1 MPVLLSREKS
11 KYGSGVGTIICW
23 PVELSTRDPNNEDN
37 IRKLPAGYLKC
48 DGTIYKAEEYPQ
60 LAEILG
66 VGGASKFARRDISDA
81 FIDNVD
87 DDEFIVPD
95 LGSKFLKPTTGGSAG
110 LYINIVKTDQS
121 GQERRRSGMG
131 IESSAIAGSTTGNTT
146 VIPVSYT
153 GAFTVPSQQIS
164 LQGKPA
170 WSKGTGNSG
179 FTDSEAVDS
188 QALHAHMHFS
198 QTNRLRIKTTNEV
211 TDAQS
216 QGIGSY
222 YNATTIPIEMWL
234 DKSRYNFN
242 ASNPKGTMQQPCWAI
257 ASGATSLDPSDAVQ
271 GSFGFEVV
279 YSNYC
284 YDLRGASG
292 LNSMRYYCLLT
303 QNTDINLTNVQIPG
317 GQPPNYISFG
327 LGFGTC
333 NQQDSGFDD
342 NEIGTVPATYI
353 AGAQGVPE
361 DWKGVSLADVL
372 PLNQNSDSK
381 SSTAY
386 PQVNNVLSDVEE
398 LVQTAGDPT
407 IHNHKIL
414 LDVGNHTYK
423 IKTNGFLL
431 SPDNLQTT
439 LTLQIDQVASLDQ
452 VTSPYIIME
461 YLIKY

>member
-1 MPVLLSREKS
+1 MPVVLGKERS

-23 PVELSTRDPNNEDN
+23 PVELTSSDPNNDDN

-48 DGTIYKAEEYPQ
+48 DGTVYKAEDYPQ

-66 VGGASKFARRDISDA
+66 VGDASKFIRRDISDN
-81 FIDNVD
+81 FIDSVD

-110 LYINIVKTDQS
+110 LYINIVKNDQS

-131 IESSAIAGSTTGNTT
+131 IESSSVAGTTTGNTT

-153 GAFTVPSQQIS
+153 GAFTVPSQEIA

-170 WSKGTGNSG
+170 WSKGTNNSG
-179 FTDSEAVDS
+179 FTDSESVDS
-188 QALHAHMHFS
+188 QAMHSHMHFS

-211 TDAQS
+211 SNAQS

-222 YNATTIPIEMWL
+222 YNATTIPIQEWL
-234 DKSRYNFN
+234 DETRYNN
-242 ASNPKGTMQQPCWAI
+242 DQSLAPGTNQPPCWAI
-257 ASGATSLDPSDAVQ
+257 ASGATALNPSDAVQ
-271 GSFGFEVV
+271 GNFGFEVV

-284 YDLRGASG
+284 YDLRGAGG
-292 LNSMRYYCLLT
+292 LNAMRYYCLLN
-303 QNTDINLTNVQIPG
+303 QNVNFNLSQVTFHA
-317 GQPPNYISFG
+317 PPNYVSYG
-327 LGFGTC
+327 LGFGSC
-333 NQQDSGFDD
+333 NQRDSGTDE
-342 NEIGTVPATYI
+342 NEVGTVPATYI

-361 DWKGVSLADVL
+361 DWKGTSLADVV
-372 PLNQNSDSK
+372 PLNQNSGSK
-381 SSTAY
+381 TNTAY
-386 PQVNNVLSDVEE
+386 PQVNNVFTDVQE
-398 LVQTAGDPT
+398 LVQTEGDPT

-414 LDVGNHTYK
+414 LDIGTHTYK

-439 LTLQIDQVASLDQ
+439 LTLQTDQVASLDQ

>member
-1 MPVLLSREKS
+1 
-11 KYGSGVGTIICW
+11 
-23 PVELSTRDPNNEDN
+23 
-37 IRKLPAGYLKC
+37 
-48 DGTIYKAEEYPQ
+48 
-60 LAEILG
+60 
-66 VGGASKFARRDISDA
+66 
-81 FIDNVD
+81 
-87 DDEFIVPD
+87 
-95 LGSKFLKPTTGGSAG
+95 
-110 LYINIVKTDQS
+110 
-121 GQERRRSGMG
+121 MG

-153 GAFTVPSQQIS
+153 GSFTVPSQEIP

-170 WSKGTGNSG
+170 WSKGTGG

-198 QTNRLRIKTTNEV
+198 QTNRLRIKTTNEI
-211 TDAQS
+211 TQAQA

-234 DKSRYNFN
+234 DKTRYNQN
-242 ASNPKGTMQQPCWAI
+242 ASNPKGSNQQPCWAI
-257 ASGATSLDPSDAVQ
+257 ASGAASRNPSDAVES
-271 GSFGFEVV
+271 SFGFEVV

-284 YDLRGASG
+284 YDLRGAAG

-303 QNTDINLTNVQIPG
+303 ANTDFNLTNITNPG
-317 GQPPNYISFG
+317 NPPNFISFG

-333 NQQDSGFDD
+333 SQQDSGFDD
-342 NEIGTVPATYI
+342 NEVGTVPATYI

-361 DWKGVSLADVL
+361 DWQGVSLADVL

-381 SSTAY
+381 SGVAY

>member
-1 MPVLLSREKS
+1 MPVILSREKS

-81 FIDNVD
+81 FIDSVD

-110 LYINIVKTDQS
+110 LYINIAKTDQS

>member
-81 FIDNVD
+81 FIDSVD

-110 LYINIVKTDQS
+110 LYINIAKTDQS

-342 NEIGTVPATYI
+342 NEIGTVPATYV

>member
-1 MPVLLSREKS
+1 MPVILSREKS

-81 FIDNVD
+81 FIDSVD

-110 LYINIVKTDQS
+110 LYINIAKTDQS

-342 NEIGTVPATYI
+342 NEVGTVPATYV

>member
-110 LYINIVKTDQS
+110 LYINIAKTDQS

>member
-110 LYINIVKTDQS
+110 LYINIAKTDQS

-342 NEIGTVPATYI
+342 NEIGTVPATYV

>member
-1 MPVLLSREKS
+1 MPVILSREKS

-81 FIDNVD
+81 FIDSVD

-110 LYINIVKTDQS
+110 LYINIAKTDQS

-333 NQQDSGFDD
+333 NQQDSGFED
-342 NEIGTVPATYI
+342 NEVGTVPATYV

>member
-110 LYINIVKTDQS
+110 LYINIAKTDQS

-179 FTDSEAVDS
+179 FTDSEAADS

>member
-1 MPVLLSREKS
+1 MPVLLSKEKS

-23 PVELSTRDPNNEDN
+23 PVELSASSPNNEDN

-48 DGTIYKAEEYPQ
+48 DGTVYKAEEYPQ

-66 VGGASKFARRDISDA
+66 VGAASKFARRDISDQ
-81 FIDNVD
+81 FIDSVD
-87 DDEFIVPD
+87 EDEFIVPD

-110 LYINIVKTDQS
+110 LYINIVKNDQS

-131 IESSAIAGSTTGNTT
+131 IESSAIAGTTTGNTT

-153 GAFTVPSQQIS
+153 GNFTVPSQEIN

-170 WSKGTGNSG
+170 WSKGTNNLG

-211 TDAQS
+211 TQAQS

-234 DKSRYNFN
+234 DKTRYNLN
-242 ASNPKGTMQQPCWAI
+242 ASNPKGSNQQPCWAI
-257 ASGATSLDPSDAVQ
+257 ASGAASRNPSDAVES
-271 GSFGFEVV
+271 SFGFEVV
-279 YSNYC
+279 WSNYC
-284 YDLRGASG
+284 YDLRGAAG

-303 QNTDINLTNVQIPG
+303 ANTDFNLSNITNPG
-317 GQPPNYISFG
+317 NPPNYISFG

-333 NQQDSGFDD
+333 SQQDSGDD
-342 NEIGTVPATYI
+342 PNEVGTVPATYV
-353 AGAQGVPE
+353 AGAAGVPE

-381 SSTAY
+381 SGVAY

-414 LDVGNHTYK
+414 LDVEDHTYK

-439 LTLQIDQVASLDQ
+439 LTLQIDQVAALDQ

>member
-110 LYINIVKTDQS
+110 LYINIAKTDQS

-342 NEIGTVPATYI
+342 NEVGTVPATYV

>member
-1 MPVLLSREKS
+1 MPVILSREKS

-110 LYINIVKTDQS
+110 LYINIAKTDQS

-342 NEIGTVPATYI
+342 NEIGTVPATYV

>member
-1 MPVLLSREKS
+1 
-11 KYGSGVGTIICW
+11 
-23 PVELSTRDPNNEDN
+23 
-37 IRKLPAGYLKC
+37 
-48 DGTIYKAEEYPQ
+48 
-60 LAEILG
+60 
-66 VGGASKFARRDISDA
+66 
-81 FIDNVD
+81 
-87 DDEFIVPD
+87 
-95 LGSKFLKPTTGGSAG
+95 
-110 LYINIVKTDQS
+110 
-121 GQERRRSGMG
+121 MG

>member
-1 MPVLLSREKS
+1 MPVILSREKS

-110 LYINIVKTDQS
+110 LYINIAKTDQS

-342 NEIGTVPATYI
+342 NEVGTVPATYV

>member
-1 MPVLLSREKS
+1 MPVILSREKS

-81 FIDNVD
+81 FIDSVD

-110 LYINIVKTDQS
+110 LYINIAKTDQS

-333 NQQDSGFDD
+333 NQQDSGFED
-342 NEIGTVPATYI
+342 NEVGTVPATYV

-431 SPDNLQTT
+431 SPDNLQST